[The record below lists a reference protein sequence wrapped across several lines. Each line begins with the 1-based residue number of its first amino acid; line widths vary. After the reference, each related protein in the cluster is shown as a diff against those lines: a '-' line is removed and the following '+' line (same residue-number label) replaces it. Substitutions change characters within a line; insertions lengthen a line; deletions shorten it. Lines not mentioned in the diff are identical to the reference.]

1 MITATIY
8 EAKTNLS
15 ELGRHRYTPI
25 PIDAAVALRAGRFL
39 AEHRDP
45 FDRVLAAQAL
55 ADDIPIL
62 SADAKLDS
70 FGIPYNLTYVYGLS
84 VAPTCSRRGR
94 DRISQRRLFPD
105 SRRHQHPQRQFAF
118 PRLCVCCSPG
128 RASSIAW
135 RRPP

>member
-70 FGIPYNLTYVYGLS
+70 FGIPYNLTYVYGVS

-105 SRRHQHPQRQFAF
+105 CRRHQHPQRRFAF

-128 RASSIAW
+128 HASSIAW